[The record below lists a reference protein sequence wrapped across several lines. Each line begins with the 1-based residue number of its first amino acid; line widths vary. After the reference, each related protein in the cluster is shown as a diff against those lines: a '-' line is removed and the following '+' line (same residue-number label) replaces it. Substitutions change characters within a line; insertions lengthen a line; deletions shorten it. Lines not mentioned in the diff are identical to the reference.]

1 VTTTPDFPTIT
12 SRLSLSRVLDVTEGA
27 IRRAEA
33 EGRIRRTRAGEWD
46 VLDVVRAW
54 RANTRRHVGT
64 PLPAWLDSDV
74 DLDEG
79 VLRQLAFRARQEARR
94 SQGTPEEVAA
104 DRAVERLLDELVGTA
119 AAMDRWNGAG
129 AFWRE
134 GEGSPHRD
142 HHLDVAEVRAA
153 LAAVPHAG
161 EWLQHAWFQ
170 GSEYRSVW
178 PENPYD
184 ETWNRRA
191 MVADAVSWIVLLH
204 RRMLAHVSGSAAQ
217 CETVHA
223 LGRLAG

>member
-1 VTTTPDFPTIT
+1 VTAPDFPTIG
-12 SRLSLSRVLDVTEGA
+12 SRLSLSRVRDITESA

-46 VLDVVRAW
+46 VLDVIRAW

-74 DLDEG
+74 DLDED

-94 SQGTPEEVAA
+94 SQRTPEEVAA
-104 DRAVERLLDELVGTA
+104 DRAVERLLDEVVGTA
-119 AAMDRWNGAG
+119 AEMSVWNVGDT
-129 AFWRE
+129 WRE
-134 GEGSPHRD
+134 GSPRRD
-142 HHLDVAEVRAA
+142 HHLDADEVRVA

-191 MVADAVSWIVLLH
+191 MLADAVSWIVLLH
-204 RRMLAHVSGSAAQ
+204 RRTLAEATGSAAQ
-217 CETVHA
+217 SETVHA

>member
-74 DLDEG
+74 DLDED

-94 SQGTPEEVAA
+94 SQRKAQSRVGFARARGADEQVAGFPPLPHTRPVRPVRCISSRDA
-104 DRAVERLLDELVGTA
+104 RPRA
-119 AAMDRWNGAG
+119 AASAG
-129 AFWRE
+129 VIPTHPLVAVLRSDE
-134 GEGSPHRD
+134 RGNLAISSADTHRGEVEFDAGGSIRRV
-142 HHLDVAEVRAA
+142 DVPPA
-153 LAAVPHAG
+153 
-161 EWLQHAWFQ
+161 
-170 GSEYRSVW
+170 
-178 PENPYD
+178 
-184 ETWNRRA
+184 
-191 MVADAVSWIVLLH
+191 
-204 RRMLAHVSGSAAQ
+204 
-217 CETVHA
+217 
-223 LGRLAG
+223 